1 MNREFICTVNVIHIV
16 WMCFLKNL
24 TIEYSAYLKCIGLL
38 EKLHKSQ
45 DSISTLSQKSV
56 KSTRIR

>member
-1 MNREFICTVNVIHIV
+1 MSFV
-16 WMCFLKNL
+16 LKNRA
-24 TIEYSAYLKCIGLL
+24 IEYSAYLKCMGLW